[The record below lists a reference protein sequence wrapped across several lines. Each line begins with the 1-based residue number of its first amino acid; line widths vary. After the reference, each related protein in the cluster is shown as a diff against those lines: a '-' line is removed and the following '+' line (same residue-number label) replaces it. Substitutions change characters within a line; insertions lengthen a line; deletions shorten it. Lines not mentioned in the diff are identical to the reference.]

1 MYIIGAESSVPAY
14 VTTDGLD
21 DPPGLFYSGSWAT
34 VVRRSTVVSITAP
47 MFSPRRNT
55 EKECIV
61 HNIQHTLQA
70 HCYVE
75 MKLSFLFSFE
85 H

>member
-21 DPPGLFYSGSWAT
+21 DPPRLFYSGSWET
-34 VVRRSTVVSITAP
+34 VVRRPTVVSITAP

-55 EKECIV
+55 EKECI
-61 HNIQHTLQA
+61 IHTAYSTGSLL
-70 HCYVE
+70 C
-75 MKLSFLFSFE
+75 
-85 H
+85 